1 MSVLPRLSYW
11 VASAVLI
18 APALCAQAAPAAAIQ
33 DCSALRS
40 CAAKFCHI
48 ENDIAAAQANGNT
61 HREAGLRRALSEA
74 RGSCTDESLRKDR
87 LQAVDERKEE
97 VQEREE
103 ELAEARAKGKQ
114 DKINK
119 AQRKL
124 EEAQA
129 DLKDAEDELQR

>member
-1 MSVLPRLSYW
+1 MLVLPLRQQLL
-11 VASAVLI
+11 AAAILI
-18 APALCAQAAPAAAIQ
+18 APTLTVQAAPPAIQ

-61 HREAGLRRALSEA
+61 RREAGLRRALSEA
-74 RGSCTDESLRKDR
+74 RDSCTDESLRKDR
-87 LQAVDERKEE
+87 LQAIDERKEE

-103 ELAEARAKGKQ
+103 DLAEARSEGKQ
-114 DKINK
+114 DKIAK

-129 DLKDAEDELQR
+129 DLQDAEDALQR

>member
-1 MSVLPRLSYW
+1 MSVLPRFSFLLAGAFLISPILS
-11 VASAVLI
+11 
-18 APALCAQAAPAAAIQ
+18 AQAAPAAIQ

-48 ENDIAAAQANGNT
+48 ENDIAAAQANGNS
-61 HREAGLRRALSEA
+61 HREAGLRRALAEA

-87 LQAVDERKEE
+87 LTAIEERKEE

-103 ELAEARAKGKQ
+103 ELAEARSKGKQ
-114 DKINK
+114 DKIDK

-124 EEAQA
+124 AEAQA